1 MISLKIK
8 AIAFFIEKK
17 DRVVDI
23 GCDHAYLGIYL
34 KKNNLCKSVISSDI
48 NEHALENAKNNIK
61 RNRLEK
67 AIKCI
72 LSDGFNN
79 IDDSLY
85 DTVVIA
91 GMGTRTIKEILNN
104 KDKLKNVRKI
114 ILSSNN
120 EQYQLRKY
128 MQKRNYTLKDE
139 KIIYEKNH
147 YYVISKYVCG
157 KQKLKK
163 QELLFGL
170 QKDDKK
176 NYYNYLFNENRKI
189 LKKVPFTKI
198 KRRHSL
204 KKENRI
210 LKKLIKVK

>member
-8 AIAFFIEKK
+8 AIAFFIGKK

-34 KKNNLCKSVISSDI
+34 KKNDLCKSVIASDI
-48 NEHALENAKNNIK
+48 NEHALENAKSNIK
-61 RNRLEK
+61 RSKLEK
-67 AIKCI
+67 DIKCI
-72 LSDGFNN
+72 LSDGLND

-91 GMGTRTIKEILNN
+91 GMGTKTIKEILDN
-104 KDKLKNVRKI
+104 KDKLKDVKKI

-120 EQYQLRKY
+120 EQYELRKY

-170 QKDDKK
+170 IKIDKK
-176 NYYNYLFNENRKI
+176 NYYNYLFNENKKI

-204 KKENRI
+204 KKENKV